1 MMRFETSS
9 PVLHLGESSIAA
21 INPKDPSSLFG
32 MWSGESLAL
41 AAHIFIRS
49 PNFFYRNTNSSCAIS
64 VFNRASGI
72 MENGRRLENMS
83 WRVWSQSKFRE
94 SHDRQLQ
101 AQVTSDALQVPARND
116 DHDAPALSTSV
127 ESAASMESFST
138 EAVEGDNV
146 HEPLTSDLG
155 ILLPGEKEITS
166 DTLQNLVMSIK
177 SNQDLDGPLSPL
189 PSPSNH
195 QLSPTVSNS
204 TDISAPT
211 PRPSSP
217 RQVPVDL
224 SASTIASV
232 TTASTR
238 HSPMTNSDGSSVS
251 PGSDH
256 SIVHGFKPGQKSGIS
271 TYRSQ
276 SQLAPPPTPIPILK
290 TSASKRSTP
299 KKKVGLFEIGSGDSS
314 EGSVMQ
320 EHVSP
325 RSVRE
330 NVGSSLKRPAFAK
343 KQTSFKEEVT
353 EIKAK
358 RAAFHISDDEDD
370 GGAIESD
377 TEDEEEVSESAI
389 DDDDEW
395 EDEAEPDDDEP
406 KELTFHRVPSKPEL
420 VSRRSMLAEGLNDRE
435 RVAGLMRSAASAP
448 RLQRSRTSTPN
459 GPSMPASPSDD
470 SPLAAQ
476 GSQPLPVP
484 QAVLPSGFHP
494 PMPPMSPR
502 QTRQAMLMTEL
513 GASLRRDML
522 NERKQR
528 NYIPKRPGK
537 LPGRAVQSS
546 GDMVQLQAQAHAM
559 QLSTPS
565 TRHQPPIIEETTPEI
580 DYFNDNSTNYH
591 ERGW

>member
-1 MMRFETSS
+1 
-9 PVLHLGESSIAA
+9 
-21 INPKDPSSLFG
+21 
-32 MWSGESLAL
+32 
-41 AAHIFIRS
+41 
-49 PNFFYRNTNSSCAIS
+49 
-64 VFNRASGI
+64 
-72 MENGRRLENMS
+72 MEDGRRLENMS
-83 WRVWSQSKFRE
+83 WRVWSQTKFRE
-94 SHDRQLQ
+94 CHDNRQLQ
-101 AQVTSDALQVPARND
+101 ACTASEALQVPARNE

-138 EAVEGDNV
+138 EVVEGDNA

-177 SNQDLDGPLSPL
+177 SNQELDGPLSPL
-189 PSPSNH
+189 PSPSSH
-195 QLSPTVSNS
+195 RLSPTISNS
-204 TDISAPT
+204 TELSAPT

-217 RQVPVDL
+217 RQVPVDS
-224 SASTIASV
+224 SASTIASA
-232 TTASTR
+232 TTT
-238 HSPMTNSDGSSVS
+238 SPRLSLMTNSDGSSVS

-256 SIVHGFKPGQKSGIS
+256 SIVHGFRPGEKSGIS

-276 SQLAPPPTPIPILK
+276 SQLAPPPAPIPILK
-290 TSASKRSTP
+290 TSNSKRSTP

-314 EGSVMQ
+314 EGSIMQ

-325 RSVRE
+325 RSVRGS
-330 NVGSSLKRPAFAK
+330 VGSSLKGPAFGK

-370 GGAIESD
+370 GGAIASD
-377 TEDEEEVSESAI
+377 TEDEDEAAEKVSESAI
-389 DDDDEW
+389 DDDDDW
-395 EDEAEPDDDEP
+395 EDEAEPDDEP
-406 KELTFHRVPSKPEL
+406 RELTFHRVPSKLEL
-420 VSRRSMLAEGLNDRE
+420 NSRRSMLAEGLNDRE
-435 RVAGLMRSAASAP
+435 RAAGLMRSAASAP

-459 GPSMPASPSDD
+459 GPSMPASPSND
-470 SPLAAQ
+470 SPLTAQ
-476 GSQPLPVP
+476 GSQSLAIP
-484 QAVLPSGFHP
+484 QANLPGGFHP

-528 NYIPKRPGK
+528 NYIPKRPNQ

-546 GDMVQLQAQAHAM
+546 ADMVQLQAQAQAM
-559 QLSTPS
+559 QISRPS
-565 TRHQPPIIEETTPEI
+565 HYNQPITEETPEI
-580 DYFNDNSTNYH
+580 NYFDDNSSNYH